1 MKKIL
6 SISLLLCV
14 LLTGCHVPTAHTEMA
29 IPATDY
35 ESMEIY
41 QFLQTAVTEE
51 ASLEEILDAF
61 AAMCEIPVDTTTEMF
76 LYEVYPSEFNE
87 EKHLNVH
94 IVRQVDEPGTDEFI
108 QLHLDIL
115 YLLDEDM
122 ERFKET
128 TWYDRDAEGFVEHI
142 RSGAIYQT
150 LIRKPI
156 HEQYVSIGSTW

>member
-14 LLTGCHVPTAHTEMA
+14 LLTGCHVPTSHTEMA
-29 IPATDY
+29 IPTTDY

-61 AAMCEIPVDTTTEMF
+61 AAMCEITVDTTTEMF